1 MLSKV
6 CDRTSSGFSLRKANL
21 YAENNLSTNFKSI
34 FSLRCD
40 GSALDPM
47 DMVVLS
53 CSFDFGLAPLYTWY
67 GVIVNCLP
75 TWFSLWS
82 SFDPGNS
89 SCSCTSLVNASGGSI
104 RETSGLPGMTSFVKL
119 IFFLVFFHCLSFR
132 CVLSIS
138 ACSARNY

>member
-6 CDRTSSGFSLRKANL
+6 CDTTSSGFSLRKACL
-21 YAENNLSTNFKSI
+21 YAVNNLSTKNKPI

-40 GSALDPM
+40 GSAWDPM
-47 DMVVLS
+47 DMVVWS
-53 CSFDFGLAPLYTWY
+53 WPSDFGLAPLYTWY

-75 TWFSLWS
+75 ACCSLWS

-89 SCSCTSLVNASGGSI
+89 SCSCTSLANASGGSS

-119 IFFLVFFHCLSFR
+119 IFFLVFFHCWSFR
-132 CVLSIS
+132 CRLSIS
-138 ACSARNY
+138 ACSARNC